1 MTHLVPMG
9 TGVAPGGVITTADM
23 TAGQAHP
30 QMNPTGPLPEAIFAS
45 APGAGSHLC
54 HLTDVKATLG
64 GRSALS
70 IGYHY
75 PARYRPWF
83 VHALNLGGK
92 EEV

>member
-1 MTHLVPMG
+1 MTPLVPVG
-9 TGVAPGGVITTADM
+9 TGVAAGGGVATADM
-23 TAGQAHP
+23 ATGQTHP

-45 APGAGSHLC
+45 APGAGSHLR
-54 HLTDVKATLG
+54 HLTDVKATLSSG
-64 GRSALS
+64 SSLS